1 MTTEVLKWGILG
13 LEAITVNGLVRNR
26 PKSSGSIHWCSRRS
40 LIPSNEKELA
50 GNKLSQGMKMG
61 EEHDFQGNEKNSL
74 KMEITTQDYDSP
86 GANRGHDPG
95 NPPPANSDYAF
106 QLHNIDG
113 FMDIKD

>member
-1 MTTEVLKWGILG
+1 
-13 LEAITVNGLVRNR
+13 
-26 PKSSGSIHWCSRRS
+26 
-40 LIPSNEKELA
+40 
-50 GNKLSQGMKMG
+50 MG